1 MIPLTL
7 AQNQRS
13 PEPGLFILLTIF
25 ISWYFFR
32 HTPQA
37 VIQYRLNH
45 PLARRV
51 VWSVYIQAAVCSCH
65 NFITA
70 YRAWAQSGTLL

>member
-7 AQNQRS
+7 DQNQRS
-13 PEPGLFILLTIF
+13 PEPGLFILLAMVAIF

-32 HTPQA
+32 QTPQA

-51 VWSVYIQAAVCSCH
+51 V
-65 NFITA
+65 
-70 YRAWAQSGTLL
+70 